1 MALRARPRTMTEA
14 SHARIA
20 VTGTPGT
27 GKTSIC
33 RLSESTVSVADL
45 AAEADAIGKVDD
57 SDGAAPIDIE
67 KLRQFLATKWAQ
79 PAEETLLIDGHLSHL
94 LPIDAVVIIRCDPRI
109 LGERMAARGW
119 SESKVEENAEWEL
132 LGGAWSEL
140 EEWSGVPILEL
151 ESTNVPP
158 ASLFQA
164 IWGWAGVAFKPDSPE
179 RPIDWVERIH
189 G

>member
-14 SHARIA
+14 SPARIA

-45 AAEADAIGKVDD
+45 AAEADAIGEVDD

-79 PAEETLLIDGHLSHL
+79 SAEEMLLVDGHLSHL
-94 LPIDAVVIIRCDPRI
+94 LPIDAVVIIRCDPRV
-109 LGERMAARGW
+109 LRERMAARGW

-151 ESTNVPP
+151 ESTDVSP